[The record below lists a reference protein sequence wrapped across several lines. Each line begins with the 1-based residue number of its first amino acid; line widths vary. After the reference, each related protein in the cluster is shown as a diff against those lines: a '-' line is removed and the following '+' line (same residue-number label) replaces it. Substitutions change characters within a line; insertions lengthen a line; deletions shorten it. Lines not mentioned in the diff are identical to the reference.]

1 MNNFINPQGVKPISI
16 SIISA
21 LFLSIFISST
31 LGNIGFIITAFLVY
45 IYRDT
50 NSHIVFHNK
59 NNILSPVDG
68 KIFAIDNIDG
78 KQKIYIKV
86 SLCNGHN
93 IKAPQDS
100 EYKVKNY
107 KCGLNLNP
115 NSYKG
120 NLLNEQV
127 SFKFDNLKFKLI
139 SGICNSKIHFT
150 PSSKISQGDS
160 MGLFL
165 QGNVVVT
172 VKKEHQL
179 EVEIGQKLVAGQSIL
194 FKV

>member
-1 MNNFINPQGVKPISI
+1 MNNLINPQGTKPIVI
-16 SIISA
+16 SILA
-21 LFLSIFISST
+21 TLFLYLFMSST
-31 LGNIGFIITAFLVY
+31 LGNIGVLFTILLVY

-50 NSHIVFHNK
+50 SSHIVFHNK
-59 NNILSPVDG
+59 NNILSPIDG
-68 KIFAIDNIDG
+68 KVFAIDNIDG

-86 SLCNGHN
+86 NLCNGHN
-93 IKAPQDS
+93 IKAPQNS
-100 EYKVKNY
+100 EFKIKNY

-139 SGICNSKIHFT
+139 SGICNSKIYFNQ
-150 PSSKISQGDS
+150 SSKVAQGDN
-160 MGLFL
+160 MGIFL

-172 VKKEHQL
+172 VKKEYGL

-194 FKV
+194 FKI